1 MDMHKFGTKTNAV
14 SFNQT
19 LARNAGKNKKRTK
32 KTGASP
38 FSKNQFLESFI
49 TFKKIMQESYDR
61 VFMDPCFVLRIP
73 GYEVKI

>member
-1 MDMHKFGTKTNAV
+1 MQMHKVGTKTNAV

-38 FSKNQFLESFI
+38 FSKNQVWESFI
-49 TFKKIMQESYDR
+49 TF
-61 VFMDPCFVLRIP
+61 
-73 GYEVKI
+73 

>member
-1 MDMHKFGTKTNAV
+1 MQMHKVGTKTNAV

-38 FSKNQFLESFI
+38 FSKNKFLESFI
-49 TFKKIMQESYDR
+49 SFLKLMQKGFDR
-61 VFMDPCFVLRIP
+61 VFMDSCFKVS
-73 GYEVKI
+73 K

>member
-38 FSKNQFLESFI
+38 FSKNQFLENFI
-49 TFKKIMQESYDR
+49 T
-61 VFMDPCFVLRIP
+61 L
-73 GYEVKI
+73 

>member
-1 MDMHKFGTKTNAV
+1 MEMHKFGTKTNAV

-38 FSKNQFLESFI
+38 FSKNQFLE
-49 TFKKIMQESYDR
+49 TFKNLCRKVILE
-61 VFMDPCFVLRIP
+61 FLWIF
-73 GYEVKI
+73 K